1 MGETLIIFGNGFDLD
16 LGWKTSYKDFYR
28 ARENKFKEYDGM
40 KYIQEMVKEEYWYDL
55 EGYIRKCL
63 IEMPE
68 ERADELND
76 FWQICRDLMFGYL
89 KPNEKIHSINIS
101 REEIFNTNK
110 ESCAY
115 KFLTG
120 ITNKASI
127 VTFNYT
133 DPFIQNNIPNKA
145 TEYIHVHGNIVNTIL
160 CSDLILGADKSV
172 MDENNIINNEK
183 QTLPIIKSYEN
194 KYLDKVFSLLKT
206 HKNIVFYGHSLGQ
219 TDADYFKP
227 YFKNIISG
235 NIIEQNIYFVTK
247 NSKGLQQMKD
257 NLNKYQIRYDDIFF
271 SKSNV
276 VPVYTE
282 EGINSEGFQSLLKL
296 I

>member
-1 MGETLIIFGNGFDLD
+1 MGETLIILGNGFDLD

-28 ARENKFKEYDGM
+28 AKENKFKEYDRM
-40 KYIQEMVKEEYWYDL
+40 KYIHEMVKEENWYDL

-63 IEMPE
+63 IEMPK
-68 ERADELND
+68 ERAEELNW
-76 FWQICRDLMFGYL
+76 FWRMCRNLMFEYL
-89 KPNEKIHSINIS
+89 KPGEKIYTNI
-101 REEIFNTNK
+101 REEEVFNTNK

-115 KFLTG
+115 KVLTK
-120 ITNKASI
+120 ITNKSSI

-133 DPFIQNNIPNKA
+133 DPFIQNGIPNKT
-145 TEYIHVHGNIVNTIL
+145 TEYIHVHGNIINTIL

-247 NSKGLQQMKD
+247 NNKGLQQMKN
-257 NLNKYQIRYDDIFF
+257 NLNKYQIKYDDIFF

-276 VPVYTE
+276 VSVYTE